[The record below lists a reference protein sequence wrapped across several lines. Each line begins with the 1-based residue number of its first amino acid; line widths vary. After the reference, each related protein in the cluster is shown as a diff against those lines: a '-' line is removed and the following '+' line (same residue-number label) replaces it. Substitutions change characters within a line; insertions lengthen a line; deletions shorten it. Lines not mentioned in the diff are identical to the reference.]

1 MRILIAN
8 TEFEDREYSSS
19 LSLIQAFRGI
29 GHEVITCGAKLGNFK
44 GELLSQ
50 KDIKVY
56 DRETHPETYTYDEV
70 LQQCDKTPDLILQI
84 DPHFYFIGNKPKD
97 IKSAYYI
104 VDVHRGAEV
113 FRKMA
118 VIGRFDYVFIAQKY
132 FMPHFERG
140 GLNCYWLPRA
150 YNDNYIKEYDD
161 IDIECDISFCGE
173 TGIGDVL
180 NTFNKTDTKL
190 GLDYHNGEYELTAPE
205 FKYRSWSN
213 HTMEYAERAEILTR
227 LSRDF
232 NLRVYNKS
240 YGPKYAQALCRGK
253 IVVNHSLWK
262 DSALRN
268 FEVLACNRFL
278 IADYLPFQ
286 EELLLDKVHYRSY
299 NQSFKPCLKNFDL
312 EYEEI
317 KGLIDGYL
325 YNDNKRE
332 EIVDKGNDLVK
343 KYHTFKH
350 RAQTII
356 DTINGK
362 CDGYTKPY

>member
-19 LSLIQAFRGI
+19 LSLIKAFRDI
-29 GHEVITCGAKLGNFK
+29 GHEVITCGAKLGNFE
-44 GELLSQ
+44 GEMSS
-50 KDIKVY
+50 KKNVKVY
-56 DRETHPETYTYDEV
+56 DSRVHPEIYSYDQI
-70 LQQCDKTPDLILQI
+70 LQQCSKIPDLILQV
-84 DPHFYFIGNKPKD
+84 DPHFYFVGKKPKS

-104 VDVHRGAEV
+104 VDVHRGAEI

-118 VIGRFDYVFIAQKY
+118 VEGNFDYIFIAQKY
-132 FMPHFERG
+132 FMSHFERI

-150 YNDNYIKEYDD
+150 YNDDYIKEYED

-173 TGIGDVL
+173 NGLHDML
-180 NTFNKTDTKL
+180 NTFNKFDEKIQL
-190 GLDYHNGEYELTAPE
+190 SYHDSNYDLVSPE
-205 FKYRSWSN
+205 FRYRSWVN

-240 YGPKYAQALCRGK
+240 YGPKYAQAICRGK

-278 IADYLPFQ
+278 ISDYLPFQ
-286 EELLLDKVHYRSY
+286 EELLLDKIHYRSY
-299 NQSFKPCLKNFDL
+299 NQYFRSFLQNFDL

-317 KGLIDGYL
+317 KALVEYYL
-325 YNDNKRE
+325 HNKDERKQ
-332 EIVDKGNDLVK
+332 IIQQGNEFVK

-356 DTINGK
+356 DTVNDKCNG
-362 CDGYTKPY
+362 YIKPY